1 MEKSNTQQVIT
12 PEVTCRSAWIAKH
25 TESYPREAA
34 PLDDSA
40 KTIGGRPRE
49 SSSSRSESSF
59 IPLGH
64 ISIDTIASTFL
75 PTVELADP
83 SAHKFHIS
91 TFYVSRAL
99 HNSGIGSVA
108 VRAAESM
115 AVAVHG
121 AKILTLDTLDKR
133 ALLEDDEGGIPG
145 AKRNLIVVNGSVPKF
160 STQEWYERM
169 GYRVFKCI
177 NELDERSGYTLRK
190 GDGEMV
196 GCAPSVWLEKVL
208 EG

>member
-1 MEKSNTQQVIT
+1 
-12 PEVTCRSAWIAKH
+12 
-25 TESYPREAA
+25 
-34 PLDDSA
+34 
-40 KTIGGRPRE
+40 
-49 SSSSRSESSF
+49 
-59 IPLGH
+59 
-64 ISIDTIASTFL
+64 
-75 PTVELADP
+75 
-83 SAHKFHIS
+83 
-91 TFYVSRAL
+91 
-99 HNSGIGSVA
+99 
-108 VRAAESM
+108 M
-115 AVAVHG
+115 AVAVLG